1 MTYVARLK
9 GHAASTLGD
18 RHSRASGQN
27 AGKLALATRV
37 EMHDDNESRLDIVGQ
52 AFEKHLQGV
61 DATGGRSNANRWKP
75 LPRRLLAHSPRV
87 FGRADPMIIIAHL

>member
-1 MTYVARLK
+1 VARFK
-9 GHAASTLGD
+9 GHEPGNLGD
-18 RHSRASGQN
+18 RHSSASGQN

-61 DATGGRSNANRWKP
+61 DAAGRGSNANRRNA
-75 LPRRLLAHSPRV
+75 LPRRLLARSTRV
-87 FGRADPMIIIAHL
+87 FGRADPLIIIVHL